1 MQINNQKRDLL
12 LSSCIPAL
20 VMLTYFIYRG
30 FAPFGSSS
38 LLTVDMG
45 QQYVAF
51 YEYFRQTILG
61 HPGQLFYSFSNGLG
75 SDMFGTWAYYLL
87 SPTNLIL
94 LFFKKE
100 SITTGILIVTLV
112 KYALAGL
119 TAALYLHHLARSL
132 GRNPNRL
139 SVAGFATSYS
149 LMAFSIA
156 NQLNLFWLDAPILLP
171 LIIMGIDQIIAD
183 RKLKLFVISM
193 TAMVIINYYFAYMIG
208 IFTVMYFLW
217 RSPRLNWRKAWSFV
231 QAWLAVGI
239 FSAVTWMP
247 TLWALLHGKANYTE
261 NALQWKFEYN
271 PLKMVLKLFPG
282 TFSFKQMSEGLPN
295 IYVGMVILIA
305 VIAYF
310 FNRQIKLSQRLSALA
325 ITAIFLLS
333 FCWSPLD
340 LLWHAMQFPW
350 WYAYRF
356 SFIFSFWMM
365 MLAFW
370 GMLYPLQ
377 NKLLAPLVTSL
388 LGLCLILLAGI
399 QFLQKSQDFLSND
412 QLILGGILFIAA
424 LLLWVGL
431 QSTNSNPALRSIML
445 GLMVLDVGINAVWSL
460 NRISYVSQSEFQ
472 TYSVAARKALRQIQK
487 HPADFQRIGTNYFRA
502 KNDPIQLGFNS
513 GASFNS
519 NLETNS
525 LEAMADLGQPT
536 TSGNITYMNGTLL
549 SDAFLDFRSW
559 SLVDAQPKK
568 NPFLTRSVRH
578 DILQR
583 YDYFDKTRYAN
594 NYRNPYAIS
603 LGAMTS
609 QPVTNQLPAYRP
621 LEYQNTIMTALG
633 GQSKVNLFDDLTSTA
648 QIYYSNVSTSADVRN
663 AVLNKQKLNKGAS
676 VTFEVVPQTDD
687 PLYIT
692 AGSQM
697 NYHNADIFV
706 NNQRITEDI
715 DYDHPIV
722 LSVADHSRGKRV
734 RIQIVLKK
742 STLLVSD
749 FGIYQLD
756 FAKFKQLDHVAQ
768 NNQLTD
774 VQANGNVVTG
784 KLKATTKRPYLFT
797 SIPYSP
803 GWHLKVD
810 GHAVATQKVA
820 NHFLGSADKI
830 SSGTHQWK
838 LTYYPPLLGMGT
850 IITLLGWLGLLIKL
864 WWQKS
869 RRK

>member
-1 MQINNQKRDLL
+1 MQINNRKRDLL

-20 VMLTYFIYRG
+20 VMLAYFIYRG
-30 FAPFGSSS
+30 FSPFGNSS

-51 YEYFRQTILG
+51 YEYFCQTILG

-119 TAALYLHHLARSL
+119 TAAIFLRHLAQSL
-132 GRNPNRL
+132 GQQPNRL

-171 LIIMGIDQIIAD
+171 LIIMGIDQLLD
-183 RKLKLFVISM
+183 DNRLKLFVISM
-193 TAMVIINYYFAYMIG
+193 TAMVIINYYFAYMIA

-217 RSPRLNWRKAWSFV
+217 RSHRITWHKVWTFV
-231 QAWLAVGI
+231 RAWLIVAV
-239 FSAVTWMP
+239 FSAITWLP
-247 TLWALLHGKANYTE
+247 TLWALLHGKANYAE
-261 NALQWKFEYN
+261 NNLQWKLEYN

-282 TFSFKQMSEGLPN
+282 TFSFKQMSDGLPN

-325 ITAIFLLS
+325 ITAFFVLS

-365 MLAFW
+365 LLAFW

-377 NKLLAPLVTSL
+377 NKILTPLIANL
-388 LGLCLILLAGI
+388 LGLGLILLVGI
-399 QFLQKSQDFLSND
+399 QLLPKSRDFLSND
-412 QLILGGILFIAA
+412 QLVLGGILFIAA

-431 QSTNSNPALRSIML
+431 QSTNFNPALHPILL

-472 TYSVAARKALRQIQK
+472 TYSVAARKALRQLQK
-487 HPADFQRIGTNYFRA
+487 DPTEFQRIGTNYFRA

-559 SLVDAQPKK
+559 SLVDGQPKK

-594 NYRNPYAIS
+594 NYRNPYAIN

-609 QPVTNQLPAYRP
+609 QPISNQLPAYRP
-621 LEYQNTIMTALG
+621 LQYQSAIMTALG
-633 GQSKVNLFDDLTSTA
+633 GQNNVTLFDDLTNTA

-722 LSVADHSRGKRV
+722 LSVADHNRGKRV

-742 STLLVSD
+742 STLLMSD
-749 FGIYQLD
+749 FGIYQLNFD
-756 FAKFKQLDHVAQ
+756 KFKQLDQAAQ
-768 NNQLTD
+768 KNEFTD
-774 VQANGNVVTG
+774 VKAHGNVVNG
-784 KLKATTKRPYLFT
+784 KLKATSQRPYMFT

-810 GHAVATQKVA
+810 GHSVATRKVA
-820 NHFLGSADKI
+820 NHFLGSAQKI
-830 SSGTHQWK
+830 SQGTHRWQ
-838 LTYYPPLLGMGT
+838 LTYYPPLLGWGIT
-850 IITLLGWLGLLIKL
+850 ITLLGWLGLLIDYA
-864 WWQKS
+864 
-869 RRK
+869 RRRMRRR